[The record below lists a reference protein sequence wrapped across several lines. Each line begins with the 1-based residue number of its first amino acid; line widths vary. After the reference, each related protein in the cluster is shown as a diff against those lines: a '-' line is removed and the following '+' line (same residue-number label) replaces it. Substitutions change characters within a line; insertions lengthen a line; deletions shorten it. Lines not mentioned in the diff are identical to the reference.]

1 MRRLL
6 LVLVLVGGVLVVA
19 RGVLPCATM
28 PLQPTCWVALEPGPA
43 EDALALTRVA
53 GTTTYDSAGELLL
66 TTVAVDSDLDLVEWF
81 RNAFDPSIDQVE
93 RERVFPPGADDDEVR
108 RENAVLMEVSQ
119 LDATLAALTHLGYD
133 VDAAFD
139 GAEVVAL
146 AEVTSVDDGQLEP
159 GDVIVAVDG
168 EPTPDNTTV
177 GEAVRSRAVGDTV
190 ELTFRRGD
198 RERTTEVDLIASP
211 DDASVPIIGV
221 LLVSHVEL
229 PVDVDIDAGV
239 IGGPSAGLA
248 FSLALV
254 DLLGEDD
261 LTGGEVVAASGT
273 IEPDGT
279 VGPVGGITQKV
290 VGALTREG
298 GPPATV
304 FLVPRGNF
312 EAARAAPATSELLLV
327 PVDRIDDAVAALRD
341 LREGRVPAEA
351 FALGT
356 GS

>member
-1 MRRLL
+1 MKNTTTRRAFIKSTAAASAAVIVPRHVLGGPGYRAPSDT
-6 LVLVLVGGVLVVA
+6 LVIAGVGVGGMGRVYLENVA
-19 RGVLPCATM
+19 
-28 PLQPTCWVALEPGPA
+28 
-43 EDALALTRVA
+43 
-53 GTTTYDSAGELLL
+53 S
-66 TTVAVDSDLDLVEWF
+66 
-81 RNAFDPSIDQVE
+81 
-93 RERVFPPGADDDEVR
+93 
-108 RENAVLMEVSQ
+108 ENIAVLC
-119 LDATLAALTHLGYD
+119 D
-133 VDAAFD
+133 VDHGYAKRTFD
-139 GAEVVAL
+139 IYPDA
-146 AEVTSVDDGQLEP
+146 VTYYDY
-159 GDVIVAVDG
+159 
-168 EPTPDNTTV
+168 
-177 GEAVRSRAVGDTV
+177 
-190 ELTFRRGD
+190 RRMLDQETG
-198 RERTTEVDLIASP
+198 
-211 DDASVPIIGV
+211 
-221 LLVSHVEL
+221 
-229 PVDVDIDAGV
+229 IDAGV